1 MINVNAEKHV
11 IYAMMNGMIDEVTDQ
26 VKPELFQ
33 SPLSQKV
40 SLKIWSVSSR
50 GAVTMNVL
58 LKEFKFDDQAQNYIQ
73 SCAVTRVEE
82 GELSHHII
90 SLKVAYAKKIANE
103 YISKINKMVVDSNC
117 SLRDITKLINDGAN
131 LHIDTEEAKKLVL
144 DPEEYAAE
152 HYLKLT
158 ERANSPD
165 VEQGIRIKNLGQLD
179 STFFGLKGGDL
190 IMGCAQS
197 GHGKTALALN
207 IAENVAVTQ
216 KKIVYYANAE
226 MNEEELTSRIVS
238 NKSLI
243 PAKDIMTGSF
253 DGTNKDIALK
263 RLYEVYKQLKES
275 GLYLSK
281 IPHMSVS
288 TIRRGFKKMENGGKR
303 PEMIIIDYIGRMEPT
318 FDTRSMQEWQILYR
332 LAEDCKTLAVEL
344 DVPILVLAQLNDE
357 GKLEGAKKMRNAC
370 DGLLYFELVT
380 ESDEEIMTDFQKKTA
395 NYKIVKSKVRRND
408 NSKPIF
414 INFDKK
420 YQRISEV

>member
-1 MINVNAEKHV
+1 V

-40 SLKIWSVSSR
+40 SLKIWAISSR
-50 GAVTMNVL
+50 GTVTINVL
-58 LKEFKFDDQAQNYIQ
+58 LREFKFDDQAQSYIQ
-73 SCAVTRVEE
+73 SCAISRVEE
-82 GELSHHII
+82 GELSHHINE
-90 SLKVAYAKKIANE
+90 LKVAYAKKIANE
-103 YISKINKMVVDSNC
+103 YVNKINKMVVSNC

-131 LHIDTEEAKKLVL
+131 LQLDAEEAKKLVL
-144 DPEEYAAE
+144 DPETYAAE
-152 HYLKLT
+152 HYQKLT
-158 ERANSPD
+158 ERANNPE
-165 VEQGIRIKNLGQLD
+165 VEQGIHIKNLGQLD
-179 STFFGLKGGDL
+179 STFFGFKGGDF
-190 IMGCAQS
+190 IMACAQS
-197 GHGKTALALN
+197 GYGKTALALN
-207 IAENVAVTQ
+207 IADNIAVTQ

-238 NKSLI
+238 NRSLI

-253 DGTNKDIALK
+253 EGTNKEIALK
-263 RLYEVYKQLKES
+263 KLYQTYKQLEE
-275 GLYLSK
+275 GELYLSK
-281 IPHMSVS
+281 IPNMSVS
-288 TIRRGFKKMENGGKR
+288 SIRRGFKKLDNSSKR
-303 PEMIIIDYIGRMEPT
+303 PEMIIIDYIGRMTPT

-344 DVPILVLAQLNDE
+344 DVPVIALAQLNDE

-380 ESDEEIMTDFQKKTA
+380 ESDEEMMTDFQKKTA

-408 NSKPIF
+408 NSRPIF